1 MNMKLVTNEEELKKP
16 CESISSVEEAKE
28 LAEEL
33 MAAVI
38 LLDGVGLSANQIGV
52 NKKMSIIKDPRKGYI
67 YLINPELVSSENE
80 FIFESEG
87 CLSFPNRFWKT
98 KRYSGYMIK
107 NQVIDGDK
115 FREETQYYYCDPEN
129 VKTNQMSASDLQG
142 ICCQHEM
149 DHIIGNKI
157 ITEYGISQV
166 SGQIINKEEKVG
178 RNDPCPCGKTDEQG
192 KVKKYKKCCGKL

>member
-1 MNMKLVTNEEELKKP
+1 MSTKLITDEALLKKP
-16 CESISSVEEAKE
+16 CENISSVEEAKE
-28 LAEEL
+28 IAEAL
-33 MAAVI
+33 KAAIVI
-38 LLDGVGLSANQIGV
+38 LDGVGLSANQIGI
-52 NKKMSIIKDPRKGYI
+52 NKKMSILKDPRKEYI
-67 YLINPELVSSENE
+67 YLINPELISSENE

-142 ICCQHEM
+142 ICCQHET
-149 DHIIGNKI
+149 DHQNGLI
-157 ITEYGISQV
+157 ITEYGLKQIA
-166 SGQIINKEEKVG
+166 GTIINKEEKVG